1 MFKWWRET
9 TYLGLLEKTCQVFS
23 LCFGTFLLFSCW
35 VMFDSAA
42 SQTAARQA
50 LLSSTISWN
59 FLRFI
64 SIESGVLS
72 NHLILCYPLLLL
84 PSVFPNIRV
93 YLMCQLFTSGGQSIG
108 ASTSSSIL
116 PMNVQGEFHLGLASL
131 ISMWFK
137 GLSRVFSNTT
147 VQKHLFFSAQPFYG
161 PTLPSIHD

>member
-1 MFKWWRET
+1 MKRNHLPWFVREN
-9 TYLGLLEKTCQVFS
+9 LSGFLIVLWDFFVVQLLSHVWLCS
-23 LCFGTFLLFSCW
+23 LTDCS
-35 VMFDSAA
+35 S
-42 SQTAARQA
+42 QA

-64 SIESGVLS
+64 SIESGMLS

-161 PTLPSIHD
+161 PTLPSIHH